1 MVIIPVCCSLLLR
14 RVKRMMPNG
23 RIFKALD
30 KFEQPKH
37 FNVRQ
42 DSNSTGST
50 DPRS

>member
-14 RVKRMMPNG
+14 KVKGIVPNG
-23 RIFKALD
+23 RISKALG
-30 KFEQPKH
+30 KSEQPKH